1 MSDKVDNTVREV
13 EAGHNITK
21 AVNDGM
27 SRDEQLQFARQL
39 WDNGGSASAKQGTNE
54 LTKVVG
60 DAEVSFRRGKDGER
74 EVSDIVFKG
83 TADLY
88 DTPEQ
93 ARMKTQAAGE
103 KHTAGKSDGH
113 GFGSPGDTRY
123 RGNPASGSEGKTDGA
138 TANPSRVM
146 ERLNDQRVQLGNFN
160 VNEKK
165 ALKDLENGN

>member
-13 EAGHNITK
+13 ESGHNITK

-27 SRDEQLQFARQL
+27 SRDEQLEFARKL

-54 LTKVVG
+54 LSKVVG
-60 DAEVSFRRGKDGER
+60 DAEVTFRRGKDGER

-93 ARMKTQAAGE
+93 ARMKAQGGGDKHATSKPAG
-103 KHTAGKSDGH
+103 G
-113 GFGSPGDTRY
+113 GFGAPDDLRY
-123 RGNPASGSEGKTDGA
+123 RGPLPGSEGKPDGS
-138 TANPSRVM
+138 TPNPDRVM
-146 ERLNDQRVQLGNFN
+146 ERLRDQRVQVGNFN
-160 VNEKK
+160 IHEKK
-165 ALKDLENGN
+165 ALKELEGN

>member
-13 EAGHNITK
+13 ENGHNITK

-27 SRDEQLQFARQL
+27 SRDEQLEFARKL

-54 LTKVVG
+54 LSKIVG
-60 DAEVSFRRGKDGER
+60 DAEVTFRRGKDGER

-93 ARMKTQAAGE
+93 ARLKAQPQPT
-103 KHTAGKSDGH
+103 GKPDGH

-123 RGNPASGSEGKTDGA
+123 RGTPTGGSDGKSDG
-138 TANPSRVM
+138 TANPTRVL
-146 ERLNDQRVQLGNFN
+146 ERLRDQRVQVGNFN
-160 VNEKK
+160 VNQKK
-165 ALKDLENGN
+165 ALQELDGN

>member
-27 SRDEQLQFARQL
+27 SREEQLDFARQL
-39 WDNGGSASAKQGTNE
+39 WDNGGTAQARQGSKE
-54 LTKVVG
+54 LSKIVG
-60 DAEVSFRRGKDGER
+60 DAEVSFRMGKDGQR

-88 DTPEQ
+88 DTSEQ
-93 ARMKTQAAGE
+93 ARAKAQSAGDR
-103 KHTAGKSDGH
+103 HSTGKPTGG
-113 GFGSPGDTRY
+113 GFGAPDDMRY
-123 RGNPASGSEGKTDGA
+123 RGPLPGSEAKPDGS
-138 TANPSRVM
+138 TANPDRIM
-146 ERLNDQRVQLGNFN
+146 QRLKDQRVQVGNFN
-160 VNEKK
+160 VHEKK